1 MKMTPNQENDIKS
14 MLKKKCAA
22 ADLPDMCW
30 RTPLGIVCLFINGR
44 IITNPQLAWQI
55 YKEERANRTVPIEQ
69 FYNWVNDLAYPS
81 LPTIRD
87 ILSLCSGRDVS
98 VQEMGRMA
106 AAVTD
111 WKTANQEG

>member
-44 IITNPQLAWQI
+44 VITNPQIAWQI
-55 YKEERANRTVPIEQ
+55 YKEERASRTSTIEQ
-69 FYNWVNDLAYPS
+69 FQEWLGTLPSPS
-81 LPTIRD
+81 LPVVKDVLAVCLNKD
-87 ILSLCSGRDVS
+87 ISTA
-98 VQEMGRMA
+98 EMGRMVENRPTA
-106 AAVTD
+106 
-111 WKTANQEG
+111 WKLN